1 MMRRGVVILVSL
13 LTALPP
19 MFALAQPRPP
29 DTQRADVPPAT
40 PADQAAPHPLRT
52 WAVLVSADLRKAG
65 LEDQVLIGLSA
76 DKAITLVD
84 RARLD
89 LVANE
94 MSLTGLCE
102 ATGSADRVKAGRLL
116 QADGLIVLS
125 RQRAESQPDS
135 ISLVLCDVRSGAR
148 LLNVSLPLDE
158 KSIESAG
165 RLALDSINRTR
176 QRFPTGV
183 KLVFGV
189 PAFVS
194 RTFTLDYDYLQRG
207 YASLLAESLASQQG
221 VAVIEVDE
229 ARHIAREVAL
239 GEKSGTDRVTPLV
252 IEGEYRVTKP
262 PAGEPSVAF
271 QVKII
276 GGSADRQLPD
286 RTTKLS
292 EGADY
297 IRRDLAASALGL
309 TAAAIQNPLTADQQA
324 TALFERAAVF
334 ARLGSASQAVPLWE
348 AGLLLKDDPI
358 QRSTLIREYDF
369 MFYSCHTWPL
379 GTVLGSDQHL
389 AWVAHD
395 VELWPATLAHV
406 EYLIRNRQV
415 TQPAAVDLAG
425 HVMSNGY
432 NPASLF
438 VRIEKYG
445 VKAQKRPD
453 SLTKACRPLESAKKR
468 FLREVAPL
476 IASLPDGPADSI
488 GHSDWTGLLSLA
500 AENFA
505 YGRDGYVREWDIEF
519 LVEATTRILP
529 ADRMPH
535 RSIIRLVAE
544 MFPLAPAVKGDVH
557 PQLKALFNGLVTSD
571 RPACKLLGRAALLR
585 WRLLHRREQPVDLA
599 ALMADVE
606 LAIADYRN
614 LAPTLKDATGH
625 TRLRDTIES
634 LRDEVIVAQ
643 GSKTDWQKR
652 NDADVAAAQEATR
665 RLAAAQAA
673 NPSSKPESPV
683 VCEPIPLRLKTLSGQ
698 TAKVR
703 FDLPF
708 GAGYWDEHPQLVKG
722 VPGVDVF
729 WFDHTVTVMRQ
740 NGLLEEIAVSPQ
752 EKGIDHPTGVNDV
765 KWDGRNLWISSSRD
779 GVRVLSLKGEVLAKF
794 GEAEGLPADYAGVR
808 ICPIEPGK
816 VLLAGNLRTNVRL
829 WLAIA
834 QYDGQKAQAKVFHEG
849 TRVPVGKEKEI
860 DPWSRDPDTHW
871 VGVPNWTV
879 MLEPPEE
886 GGVRRIVVGWDGTW
900 NSRITARPIEVD
912 LASLKVS
919 VSQEPLGKSDGGF
932 PQIEYSIVQLR
943 GKVLEATG
951 GKVVI
956 GGKEIY
962 MSNGGNLE
970 RFDSKSG
977 TFISLGRCPFG
988 SLGWSAINGLVG
1000 LGWKGL
1006 SKITLRTTTTP
1017 APGSQPATRQP

>member
-1 MMRRGVVILVSL
+1 
-13 LTALPP
+13 
-19 MFALAQPRPP
+19 
-29 DTQRADVPPAT
+29 
-40 PADQAAPHPLRT
+40 
-52 WAVLVSADLRKAG
+52 VLVSADLRKVG

-76 DKAITLVD
+76 DTAITLVD

-94 MSLTGLCE
+94 MSLAGLCE
-102 ATGSADRVKAGRLL
+102 ASGSADRVKAGRLL

-125 RQRAESQPDS
+125 RQRAESQPDF
-135 ISLVLCDVRSGAR
+135 IGLVLCDVRSGAR
-148 LLNVSLPLDE
+148 LLNASLPLDE

-176 QRFPTGV
+176 QRFPAGV

-189 PAFVS
+189 PPFVS
-194 RTFTLDYDYLQRG
+194 RTFTGEYDYLQRG
-207 YASLLAESLASQQG
+207 FASLLAESLSRQPG

-229 ARHIAREVAL
+229 ARHIAREVVL

-262 PAGEPSVAF
+262 PAGEASVAF

-292 EGADY
+292 EAADY
-297 IRRDLAASALGL
+297 IRRDLAASALDL

-324 TALFERAAVF
+324 AALFERAAVF
-334 ARLGSASQAVPLWE
+334 ARLGSALQAVPLWE

-358 QRSTLIREYDF
+358 QRSTLIREYDG
-369 MFYSCHTWPL
+369 MFYSRHNWPL
-379 GTVLGSDQHL
+379 GTFPGSDQHL

-395 VELWPATLAHV
+395 VELWPVTLAHV

-432 NPASLF
+432 KPASLF
-438 VRIEKYG
+438 VRTEKHGIEE
-445 VKAQKRPD
+445 QKRPD
-453 SLTKACRPLESAKKR
+453 SLTKACRPLEPVKKR

-476 IASLPDGPADSI
+476 IASLPDGPADTI

-505 YGRDGYVREWDIEF
+505 YGREGYVREWDIEF

-535 RSIIRLVAE
+535 RSIIKLVAE

-557 PQLKALFNGLVTSD
+557 PDLKALFNGLVTSD

-585 WRLLHRREQPVDLA
+585 WRLLHRRVQPIDLA
-599 ALMADVE
+599 ALMADVD

-634 LRDEVIVAQ
+634 LRDEIIVAQ
-643 GSKTDWQKR
+643 GGKTDWQKR

-683 VCEPIPLRLKTLSGQ
+683 TCTPIVPRPDHPSSLACINERSGPWSHM
-698 TAKVR
+698 TK
-703 FDLPF
+703 
-708 GAGYWDEHPQLVKG
+708 LVKG
-722 VPGVDVF
+722 VPDADAF
-729 WFDHTVTVMRQ
+729 WNTLGVTVISKDKRIKEI
-740 NGLLEEIAVSPQ
+740 LLYPFDPGRRDEEQI
-752 EKGIDHPTGVNDV
+752 GDV
-765 KWDGRNLWISSSRD
+765 KCDGRNLWVASRTD
-779 GVRVLSLKGEVLAKF
+779 GLRVLSLKGEVLAKF
-794 GEAEGLPADYAGVR
+794 GEAEGLHGDDRRMR
-808 ICPIEPGK
+808 ICPIEPGR
-816 VLLAGNLRTNVRL
+816 VFVGGNIGTGRL

-834 QYDGQKAQAKVFHEG
+834 EFDGHKAQAKVFHEG
-849 TRVPVGKEKEI
+849 PAVPGLIAGSASYGKPEM
-860 DPWSRDPDTHW
+860 DWA
-871 VGVPNWTV
+871 GLLQWTF
-879 MLEPPEE
+879 MLEPATS
-886 GGVRRIVVGWDGTW
+886 GGPRQIVIGWGGGIGSYGWPLVID
-900 NSRITARPIEVD
+900 V
-912 LASLKVS
+912 ASLKVTLHTELFGWHTS
-919 VSQEPLGKSDGGF
+919 EEC
-932 PQIEYSIVQLR
+932 IYS
-943 GKVLEATG
+943 
-951 GKVVI
+951 I
-956 GGKEIY
+956 GGKLFDTKNEAMMLALGDDLFKIASVLNPDPITADRSGM
-962 MSNGGNLE
+962 MSQKIHWSRDLS
-970 RFDSKSG
+970 RFDFKSG
-977 TFISLGRCPFG
+977 EFMKLGRLPRMSDDMG
-988 SLGWSAINGLVG
+988 IGVSSTYGLVG
-1000 LGWKGL
+1000 WNYWGFYKL
-1006 SKITLRTTTTP
+1006 TLPP
-1017 APGSQPATRQP
+1017 AWSPSSASQREVKDKQRRDEQPK